1 MITTSNIFRSVAET
15 VVPEAR
21 HLSDQGWR
29 DFAAIIEHAVAQR
42 PRAVQR
48 QLALF
53 LFVLNVLALA
63 KYGRTVSQLIPSMRT
78 EFCENVQNSRSLLF
92 RRGFWGVRTLVLMG
106 YYARPEAQALIGY
119 RAHIDGWSAR

>member
-1 MITTSNIFRSVAET
+1 MITTSNTFRSVAET

-21 HLSDQGWR
+21 HLGDQGWR
-29 DFAAIIEHAVAQR
+29 DFAAIIEHALAQR

-53 LFVLNVLALA
+53 LFVLNVLALG

-119 RAHIDGWSAR
+119 QAHIDGWSAR